1 MKLSKQLKFPKVKKN
16 KLNFSFKMILPVNLI
31 PSQNQMTHKMLQ
43 LKMIMKLFNSK
54 TQLLMHQLIIQ
65 SMKKENFLSLK
76 NQLNHKILLKLKEQ
90 RKKNLELLTNWKNQ
104 RNLDQKPKKL
114 FQKVWKKLESKKH

>member
-1 MKLSKQLKFPKVKKN
+1 MKLWKQLKFPKVKKN

-31 PSQNQMTHKMLQ
+31 PSQNLMIHKMLQ

-65 SMKKENFLSLK
+65 SMKKENFHSLK